1 MKAVANTVVAAPVIK
16 DVTITL
22 SKEEA
27 MILRRACNFNKTVA
41 DKFRNS
47 QYGGYSKSQTLKRV
61 FGSIGDHLKAAGIE
75 RY

>member
-1 MKAVANTVVAAPVIK
+1 MKAVANTVVAAPVVK

-47 QYGGYSKSQTLKRV
+47 RHGGYSKSNTLKRV
-61 FGSIGDHLKAAGIE
+61 FGSIGDHLAAAGID